1 MSLFNKIYNLT
12 YSPLLTPYNLIETLK
27 LDNYISLNMKK
38 NDIGIVAEI
47 SCIIDDNLFTF
58 IYEFDKNDYIL
69 SLYYYENNN
78 IHYLFNR
85 NEDLENLKD
94 LYNKTDMVV

>member
-1 MSLFNKIYNLT
+1 MNLFDKIYNLT

-38 NDIGIVAEI
+38 NELGIISEI
-47 SCIIDDNLFTF
+47 TCRIDNDNITF

-69 SLYYYENNN
+69 NIYYYENGNK
-78 IHYLFNR
+78 IYLFDR
-85 NEDLENLKD
+85 NESLQEHRDE
-94 LYNKTDMVV
+94 YNKNDIAL

>member
-1 MSLFNKIYNLT
+1 MSLFNKIYDLT

-27 LDNYISLNMKK
+27 VDNYISLNMKK

-47 SCIIDDNLFTF
+47 SCLIDNDVYTF

-85 NEDLENLKD
+85 NEDLQSLKD
-94 LYNKTDMVV
+94 IYNKTDIVI

>member
-1 MSLFNKIYNLT
+1 MSLFNKIYDLT

-47 SCIIDDNLFTF
+47 SCLIDNNVYTF

-69 SLYYYENNN
+69 SLYYYENKT

-85 NEDLENLKD
+85 NEDLKNLKNI
-94 LYNKTDMVV
+94 YNKTDMVI

>member
-94 LYNKTDMVV
+94 LYNKAAMVV